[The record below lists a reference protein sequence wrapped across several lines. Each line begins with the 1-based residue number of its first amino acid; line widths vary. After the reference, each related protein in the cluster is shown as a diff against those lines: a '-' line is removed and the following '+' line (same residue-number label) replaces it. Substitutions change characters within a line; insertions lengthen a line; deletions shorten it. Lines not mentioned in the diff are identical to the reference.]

1 MSVETKRNGCVGVLL
16 WMLIILLAGFVLIGL
31 GACRSVRYIPVES
44 VRHDSVVTILYQRDS
59 IYQNDSVYIKE
70 KADTLLIE
78 RWHTRWRDRV
88 SHDTLYMS
96 KTDTIMIPVPV
107 ERKLTKAE
115 RTYITIGKWSVGVV
129 AGLVLAAICFIFFRR
144 RWKFSS

>member
-1 MSVETKRNGCVGVLL
+1 MSVETKRNGCMAVIL
-16 WMLIILLAGFVLIGL
+16 WMAAILLLGFICIGL
-31 GACRSVRYIPVES
+31 GACKSVQYVPVES
-44 VRHDSVVTILYQRDS
+44 VKHDS
-59 IYQNDSVYIKE
+59 IYITQHSRDSVYLHDSIHIIE

-88 SHDTLYMS
+88 SHDTLYIS
-96 KTDTIMIPVPV
+96 KVDTIRIPVPV

-129 AGLVLAAICFIFFRR
+129 AGLVLAAICFIFYKR
-144 RWKFSS
+144 RWKFRS